1 MTRFTN
7 FGDIS
12 PDHGQTWI
20 AFGGDDYAVCVEI
33 ISGSDISLAD
43 NQYLIKR
50 GSIYFSP
57 HNWNAALE
65 AVGFDIIGPPEYLEI
80 AYAFNVYHGY
90 DRDHWGGFE
99 IVQIGKIVNDWCA
112 SGTACAEPDK
122 VLHGNTSISRY
133 LESEWLQ

>member
-20 AFGGDDYAVCVEI
+20 APGGDDYADCVEI

-43 NQYLIKR
+43 NQYMIQS
-50 GSIYFSP
+50 GSIHFSP
-57 HNWNAALE
+57 SNWNAALKT
-65 AVGFDIIGPPEYLEI
+65 VGFDVIGPPEYLEI
-80 AYAFNVYHGY
+80 AYAFNTYQGY
-90 DRDHWGGFE
+90 DRDLWHGFE
-99 IVQIGKIVNDWCA
+99 IVQIGKIADDWCA
-112 SGTACAEPDK
+112 SGTTCDDPDK
-122 VLHGNTSISRY
+122 VLHGNASICKY